1 MVLQTHYKNL
11 PKLLIGMGTLSE
23 LRREMIFYKSQ
34 YVLIIAEPVF
44 ERTDVLQAIKSYIT
58 PYVNNVRIHYVTEVK
73 QNLQEREVFT
83 TTLQFN
89 KYDTI
94 IGLGNSDLLNY
105 AKIMAQILSHRK
117 DAKPTINVTSCKATL
132 SLILIPT
139 TPTSGIEA
147 AKKTYT
153 YHQHVKVI
161 QTHKQMC
168 PATIIYD
175 PLIPIKSSPYEM
187 ISSSIVTLSEAIEA
201 KYFAHNNTRFPT
213 AAIKLIMNY
222 IIRATYNKD
231 DEEAHEALL
240 KAGMVLGLAHV
251 RRNKCSLIDCMT
263 IPIICQVDVPYP
275 VALSVM
281 LPYVIEMY
289 RDVNEKRANKIADAF
304 DYQSSNIDSLHSY
317 IARRL
322 TNMIKTLGF
331 PLHLRSLGVKK
342 EDLTTLAFNSYTLWA
357 KNNRDEP
364 KWDELTFEKIYNKA
378 YAGKTESPFNN

>member
-139 TPTSGIEA
+139 TPTSG
-147 AKKTYT
+147 
-153 YHQHVKVI
+153 
-161 QTHKQMC
+161 
-168 PATIIYD
+168 
-175 PLIPIKSSPYEM
+175 
-187 ISSSIVTLSEAIEA
+187 
-201 KYFAHNNTRFPT
+201 
-213 AAIKLIMNY
+213 
-222 IIRATYNKD
+222 
-231 DEEAHEALL
+231 
-240 KAGMVLGLAHV
+240 
-251 RRNKCSLIDCMT
+251 
-263 IPIICQVDVPYP
+263 
-275 VALSVM
+275 
-281 LPYVIEMY
+281 
-289 RDVNEKRANKIADAF
+289 
-304 DYQSSNIDSLHSY
+304 
-317 IARRL
+317 
-322 TNMIKTLGF
+322 
-331 PLHLRSLGVKK
+331 
-342 EDLTTLAFNSYTLWA
+342 
-357 KNNRDEP
+357 
-364 KWDELTFEKIYNKA
+364 
-378 YAGKTESPFNN
+378 